1 VDVNSI
7 ALPDDTV
14 NTYIRALKDN
24 VRPDTSMV
32 VMILPSNRK
41 DRYDAIKVF
50 CCVENPGTHCI
61 AAVMC
66 ASAGDCLKRLVS
78 QLQRLVVY

>member
-50 CCVENPGTHCI
+50 CCVENPGTHSI

-66 ASAGDCLKRLVS
+66 ASAGDCRKRL
-78 QLQRLVVY
+78 